1 MAKRVVLG
9 RGMDSIFDT
18 TKSMSTPVSNKT
30 ETQEFVRASKQPK
43 FKTFDIKL
51 SILLRHDQLEWLS
64 SIERKVMKNRSSKNK
79 KERITKN
86 TIIRACLDL
95 IKELDFDV
103 REIADEAEFL
113 LHLKNA
119 LIQQKM

>member
-9 RGMDSIFDT
+9 KGIDSIFNI
-18 TKSMSTPVSNKT
+18 TKPVPTPVSNDNKA
-30 ETQEFVRASKQPK
+30 EIKEFVRPSKEPK

-51 SILLRHDQLEWLS
+51 SILLRQDQLDWLS
-64 SIERKVMKNRSSKNK
+64 LLERKVMKNRSSRNK

-95 IKELDFDV
+95 IQELDFDENS
-103 REIADEAEFL
+103 R
-113 LHLKNA
+113 
-119 LIQQKM
+119 